1 MRLNE
6 YINQVYK
13 AILFMF
19 GLSLLLDP
27 TSLGEW
33 KAKMDIGYDSIWSEY
48 VYDCD
53 CTEEL
58 E

>member
-1 MRLNE
+1 MGLNE

-19 GLSLLLDP
+19 GLAVLLDP

-33 KAKMDIGYDSIWSEY
+33 KAKLDIGYDSIWSEY